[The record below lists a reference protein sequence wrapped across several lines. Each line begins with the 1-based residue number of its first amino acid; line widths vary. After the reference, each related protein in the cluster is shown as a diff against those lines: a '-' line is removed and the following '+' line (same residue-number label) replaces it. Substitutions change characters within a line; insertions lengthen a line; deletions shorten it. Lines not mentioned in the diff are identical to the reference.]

1 MESSMKPCP
10 WCNVGQDGTLR
21 QFYATDPEN
30 KDRLILIKF
39 SGGSL
44 TVDMRLGADAE
55 LEQITFPINYCPV
68 CGALQRSK
76 PLTIL

>member
-1 MESSMKPCP
+1 MESSTKQCP

-21 QFYATDPEN
+21 QFYAADPNN
-30 KDRLILIKF
+30 KDRLIVIKF
-39 SGGSL
+39 GGGRM

-55 LEQITFPINYCPV
+55 LEQINVPINYCPI
-68 CGALQRSK
+68 CGAPQRSR